1 MTKSLVGKSGRSEEL
16 QTLDLT
22 KMRPLTQSE
31 KI

>member
-1 MTKSLVGKSGRSEEL
+1 MTKSLIGKAGRSEEF